1 MTSGRRS
8 CARTW
13 SHGPQT
19 DTAATTSSKL
29 RIGAATHA
37 TPGTASPRSAAYPA
51 AQIATIAASR
61 AAGLV
66 RLASVRRRRPVA
78 RYSLTVAGGE

>member
-8 CARTW
+8 CARTR
-13 SHGPQT
+13 SAGPQT

-51 AQIATIAASR
+51 PRIAAIAASS
-61 AAGLV
+61 AAGV
-66 RLASVRRRRPVA
+66 ARLASVRRRRPVA
-78 RYSLTVAGGE
+78 R